1 MARVKQTARKS
12 TGGVPPRYHLA
23 TKAARSAG
31 KNAIAVRK
39 PHCWR
44 PGMVA
49 AREIRKFQK
58 TTDLLIRKAPFQRL
72 VQEIAL
78 KFGKSDLQ
86 MQSTAVLALQEAAE
100 YLMVDVFS
108 NTILCASHGKRAT
121 IMVKDLVL
129 ACCIRDIEMARVE
142 GTLTSRS
149 NIQRWQKDGN

>member
-23 TKAARSAG
+23 TKAAQLTVQ
-31 KNAIAVRK
+31 KAIAVRK
-39 PHCWR
+39 PHRWR
-44 PGMVA
+44 PGTVA

-58 TTDLLIRKAPFQRL
+58 TTDLLIRKAPFQCL

-78 KFGKSDLQ
+78 KFGRSDLR

-100 YLMVDVFS
+100 YFMVDVFS
-108 NTILCASHGKRAT
+108 DTNLCASHGKRVT

-129 ACCIRDIEMARVE
+129 ACRIRGIGMARV
-142 GTLTSRS
+142 
-149 NIQRWQKDGN
+149 